1 MLLTGLKR
9 MRRERSSYTTSVS
22 TPINS
27 RIKVYLC
34 LSLSLQQLPTPWE
47 WEVSIQTTTIMAL
60 LTLSLR
66 RTATMP
72 MQLTT
77 KASTRREVTPEAA
90 TGSVLAVDR
99 FQAPLRRKCFTEVS
113 KISVMASTTSKLTR
127 RLQSKYFFIHSKLKF
142 ILIFIATL

>member
-77 KASTRREVTPEAA
+77 KASTRREVIPPAA
-90 TGSVLAVDR
+90 MELALDVAM
-99 FQAPLRRKCFTEVS
+99 FQDQLRRKFYTV
-113 KISVMASTTSKLTR
+113 VSTT
-127 RLQSKYFFIHSKLKF
+127 
-142 ILIFIATL
+142 